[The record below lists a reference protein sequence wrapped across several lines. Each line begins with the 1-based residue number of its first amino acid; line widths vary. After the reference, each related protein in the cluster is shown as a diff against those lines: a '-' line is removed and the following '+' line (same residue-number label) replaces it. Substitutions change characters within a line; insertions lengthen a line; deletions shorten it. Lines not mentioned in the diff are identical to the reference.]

1 MLLVSQSPGCPPA
14 FSMLCGPVQL
24 ILQHPRALCVG
35 CLVRQMQGAGC
46 APGWNP
52 GQRAE
57 PSLLTDMEKGV
68 GSTVLGCEL
77 SL

>member
-1 MLLVSQSPGCPPA
+1 MGCT
-14 FSMLCGPVQL
+14 
-24 ILQHPRALCVG
+24 
-35 CLVRQMQGAGC
+35 VRQMQGAAG
-46 APGWNP
+46 AAGWNP

-68 GSTVLGCEL
+68 GSTVLGHEL